1 MGVLKESSDLA
12 FIFPGQGSQK
22 VGMGRTLYE
31 EYPEAR
37 EVFALAQKALD
48 FDLTAACFAG
58 PEEYLQQT
66 EVAQPAILT
75 VSAAAWRVLARRGWR
90 PRLVAGHSLGE
101 YSALVAAEALEITE
115 AVRLVRLRGRLMAE
129 ASRLEKGGMAAVL
142 GLREEEVL
150 ALCAE
155 AAQEGMVQAANFNCP
170 GQVVLSGT
178 LTGLAAAERLAR
190 ERGARRFV
198 VLSVSGPFHS
208 SLMRRAAEGLAAAL
222 QDVPLRD
229 PQVPLVSNAGGR
241 ILRSAEEI
249 KASLIGQMTSPVHW
263 QRCVERMVEAGI
275 RTMVEVGPGE
285 VLAGLVRRISRE
297 VEVFP
302 AGEAAEVRK
311 VLDFLEGGR

>member
-1 MGVLKESSDLA
+1 MGVLKSRSDLA

-37 EVFALAQKALD
+37 EVFALAQEVLN
-48 FDLTAACFAG
+48 FDLTAACFTG

-75 VSAAAWRVLARRGWR
+75 VSVAAWRVLARHGWQ
-90 PRLVAGHSLGE
+90 PQLVAGHSLGE
-101 YSALVAAEALEITE
+101 YSALVAAEALGVPE
-115 AVRLVRLRGRLMAE
+115 AVRLVRLRGQLMAE
-129 ASRLEKGGMAAVL
+129 AARQREGGMAAVL
-142 GLREEEVL
+142 GLREEDVL

-178 LTGLAAAERLAR
+178 AAGLAAAERLAR

-198 VLSVSGPFHS
+198 TLAVSGPFHS
-208 SLMRRAAEGLAAAL
+208 SLMQRAAEGLAEAL
-222 QDVPLRD
+222 KDVSLRD
-229 PQVPLVSNAGGR
+229 PRVPLVSNAGGR

-263 QRCVERMVEAGI
+263 QRCVEQMVKASI
-275 RTMVEVGPGE
+275 RVMVEVGPGE

-302 AGEAAEVRK
+302 AGEAEEVRK
-311 VLDFLEGGR
+311 ALDFLEGGR